1 MSNVFKEAA
10 ENFKYA
16 TDQVSKSDGKSTNDE
31 KLKFYGLYKQ
41 ATIGPC
47 NTSQPWQINAK
58 ERAKW
63 DAWNNL
69 GKMSKEDA
77 MVKYCDYYM
86 EVSARNSWSD

>member
-1 MSNVFKEAA
+1 MSKTFKEAE

-16 TDQVSKSDGKSTNDE
+16 TEQVSKSGGKATNEE
-31 KLKFYGLYKQ
+31 KLNFYALYKQ
-41 ATIGPC
+41 ATVGPC

-63 DAWNNL
+63 DVWNNL

-86 EVSARNSWSD
+86 DVSGKNGWSN